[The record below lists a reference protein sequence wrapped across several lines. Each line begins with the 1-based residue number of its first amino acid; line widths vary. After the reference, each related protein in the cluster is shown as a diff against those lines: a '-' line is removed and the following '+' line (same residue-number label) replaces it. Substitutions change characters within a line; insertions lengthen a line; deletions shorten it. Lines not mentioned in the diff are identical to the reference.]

1 MKFKYL
7 AITSIL
13 FILACGL
20 GTHRLPQTVTT
31 EPTPDT
37 NYLRGGQQ
45 WAPDS
50 NQADSWSEGR
60 RYNPCLIRLF

>member
-37 NYLRGGQQ
+37 NYLRGGQG
-45 WAPDS
+45 WGARFKS
-50 NQADSWSEGR
+50 G
-60 RYNPCLIRLF
+60 